1 MTDLLMGCPRIKSH
15 LTEAWAQPRCLGLL
29 EPFKSVIS
37 SPESEHA
44 SLQISS
50 QPGVESELLSRS
62 LSGFLLSTGE
72 IIMLG
77 NQLVCPAASGWGP
90 VHISH
95 LDLKAKL
102 IEESNLTKPTDIVWV
117 SSQHQIT
124 QESFSI
130 QRSDFT
136 ISEFLFSKLPSRK
149 VIFLFFFLSLFPFLP
164 IFLFFSFSFFFLLP
178 FFLPHL
184 FLFLFFLT
192 RSLYIAPAGL
202 GPTEIGMVLLPSADI
217 KGMYHYAW
225 LQVIS

>member
-77 NQLVCPAASGWGP
+77 NQLVCPAAPGWGP

-102 IEESNLTKPTDIVWV
+102 TEESNLTKPTDIVWV

-149 VIFLFFFLSLFPFLP
+149 VIFLFFFLFLSFPSYLSSYSSPSL
-164 IFLFFSFSFFFLLP
+164 SSSFFLSSFLICFYFC
-178 FFLPHL
+178 FF
-184 FLFLFFLT
+184 
-192 RSLYIAPAGL
+192 
-202 GPTEIGMVLLPSADI
+202 
-217 KGMYHYAW
+217 
-225 LQVIS
+225 